1 MLGTS
6 TRIWPD
12 NYGADMSRTAERLV
26 PPLPLPVL
34 TTRRGAAFRARDSS
48 LTAAARRSNCSAAK
62 KHEIAGYLKDFYED
76 PVAGKRPKLAVP
88 KPLFVEAE
96 LDEHSDCFRSCHP
109 FLDRPFIYSRAQL
122 VGQSDGSHRITPRGR
137 SASTT
142 LLFWYD
148 LY

>member
-62 KHEIAGYLKDFYED
+62 KQPRARMALPGLGSRFEGMKRHTTAYAPSWQASGNSPAPYWHFKDFRG
-76 PVAGKRPKLAVP
+76 PVVAARNK
-88 KPLFVEAE
+88 
-96 LDEHSDCFRSCHP
+96 
-109 FLDRPFIYSRAQL
+109 
-122 VGQSDGSHRITPRGR
+122 
-137 SASTT
+137 
-142 LLFWYD
+142 
-148 LY
+148 

>member
-62 KHEIAGYLKDFYED
+62 KQ
-76 PVAGKRPKLAVP
+76 PRPGWR
-88 KPLFVEAE
+88 
-96 LDEHSDCFRSCHP
+96 C
-109 FLDRPFIYSRAQL
+109 
-122 VGQSDGSHRITPRGR
+122 RGR
-137 SASTT
+137 QTNVGRTSAPLGVTPGVT
-142 LLFWYD
+142 LPGGCERYPASRQ
-148 LY
+148 

>member
-62 KHEIAGYLKDFYED
+62 NQ
-76 PVAGKRPKLAVP
+76 PRPGWR
-88 KPLFVEAE
+88 
-96 LDEHSDCFRSCHP
+96 C
-109 FLDRPFIYSRAQL
+109 
-122 VGQSDGSHRITPRGR
+122 RG
-137 SASTT
+137 
-142 LLFWYD
+142 
-148 LY
+148 